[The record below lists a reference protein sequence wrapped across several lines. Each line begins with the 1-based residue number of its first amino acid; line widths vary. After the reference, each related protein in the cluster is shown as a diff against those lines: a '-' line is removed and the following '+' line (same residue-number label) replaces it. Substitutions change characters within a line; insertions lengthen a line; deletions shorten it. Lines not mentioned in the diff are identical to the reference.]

1 MKKNPSHEKNLVA
14 LKRIEGQ
21 IRGIQKM
28 IEEGKYCID
37 ITIQIHAAVNALNR
51 VSEKVLARHIEHCV
65 VDTFRDKSKKDRTQ
79 KINELMA
86 VIKKLHKI

>member
-28 IEEGKYCID
+28 IEGEKYCID
-37 ITIQIHAAVNALNR
+37 IITQIHAAVNALNR
-51 VSEKVLARHIEHCV
+51 VSEEILARHIEHCV
-65 VDTFRDKSKKDRTQ
+65 VDTFRDNSKKDRTQ

-86 VIKKLHKI
+86 VIKKLHKM